1 MASNFA
7 AHNSEERNAF
17 FFASLV
23 MYFICD
29 LVSMTRSRSAV
40 FNLFFV
46 RYQFKIQREHSSQ
59 QCLQVHLFFCPET
72 SDIHQTKRKKN
83 NNRIEGQE
91 SGCQN

>member
-1 MASNFA
+1 MHFFA
-7 AHNSEERNAF
+7 AV
-17 FFASLV
+17 V

-40 FNLFFV
+40 FNLFCV

-72 SDIHQTKRKKN
+72 SDIHQTKRKKKQQQ
-83 NNRIEGQE
+83 NRGTRIWLSKLKIVVSRRPMQID
-91 SGCQN
+91 

>member
-7 AHNSEERNAF
+7 ARNLEEGNAF
-17 FFASLV
+17 FSSVV

-40 FNLFFV
+40 FNLFCA
-46 RYQFKIQREHSSQ
+46 RYQFKIQKEHSLQ

-72 SDIHQTKRKKN
+72 SDIHQTKKKKTT
-83 NNRIEGQE
+83 IK
-91 SGCQN
+91 